1 MILNIKTTNIMN
13 KSVLYSWLL
22 FIFIGVISFLAV
34 YSTTVENAGIFE
46 FIDSTPT
53 IFIVFGLIVL
63 LALWV
68 FDTIISLINRVF
80 NVRSRFVF
88 HLIFIIIAIFVF
100 GSLKVKGWTPASEL
114 SGYIKVITV
123 IVPLFFLVRFL
134 SQRYFQKRSFQ
145 DVELFKFVLIVVGG
159 TILLFI
165 GSEIAYQVDHAML
178 EDVFRKTNR
187 WEPKFIFLGFLFA
200 FALGNLL
207 NNIRKHVQQLQR
219 SEKMLD
225 QTNVNAQRS
234 KAALDALQASINPHF
249 LYNALN
255 AIAGLAKKD
264 AEKTAQMALSL
275 SVFYRYV
282 TNKDQ
287 NHITTVDEEINMINN
302 YLKIEKIRFGE
313 TLIVE
318 LHCADDARKCTLP
331 HFILQPI
338 VENAI
343 KYGFDGKVV
352 SVKIDISS
360 KAGVLLIRVFDSG
373 KPFDENMSTGY
384 GLKSVTEKLRLLYP
398 DQHQFSFM
406 DEPDKHV
413 LISINQNK

>member
-1 MILNIKTTNIMN
+1 
-13 KSVLYSWLL
+13 
-22 FIFIGVISFLAV
+22 VISFLAV
-34 YSTTVENAGIFE
+34 YSTRIENAGIFE
-46 FIDSTPT
+46 FIDSTPV

-88 HLIFIIIAIFVF
+88 HLIFLAIAIVVF
-100 GSLKVKGWTPASEL
+100 GSLKVRGWTPASEL

-123 IVPLFFLVRFL
+123 ILPLFFLVRYL

-145 DVELFKFVLIVVGG
+145 DAELFKFVFIIIGG

-165 GSEIAYQVDHAML
+165 GSEVAYLVDQAML
-178 EDVFRKTNR
+178 EDVIRKPNR

-219 SEKMLD
+219 SEKTLD
-225 QTNVNAQRS
+225 QTKANAQRS

-264 AEKTAQMALSL
+264 AEKTEQMALSL
-275 SVFYRYV
+275 SAFYRYV

-287 NHITTVDEEINMINN
+287 NHITTVDEEIKMINN

-313 TLIVE
+313 TFVVE
-318 LHCADDARKCTLP
+318 LHCEDDARECTLP

-343 KYGFDGKVV
+343 KYGFDGHAV
-352 SVKIDISS
+352 SVKIDIST
-360 KAGVLLIRVFDSG
+360 KEDMLLIRVFDSG